1 MHRCWV
7 AATRVRCKVAFC
19 PSCKATSLPLHSLVC
34 QHKTRKTIKEE
45 MAKTGKGALSIFP
58 GISLLTPAVAIPR
71 SPPVPSGQSPHL
83 LVPIG
88 ARPCE
93 LVSQSVACTAVSA
106 SATQSLPI
114 LTLHSAPAK
123 SAKKLKLSNAITT
136 IKLRAFIKLAQN

>member
-1 MHRCWV
+1 
-7 AATRVRCKVAFC
+7 
-19 PSCKATSLPLHSLVC
+19 
-34 QHKTRKTIKEE
+34 
-45 MAKTGKGALSIFP
+45 MAKTGKGALAIFP

-93 LVSQSVACTAVSA
+93 LVSQSVACTAVSGHPA

-123 SAKKLKLSNAITT
+123 SAKKLKLSTAS
-136 IKLRAFIKLAQN
+136 

>member
-1 MHRCWV
+1 MSDNPEQNASLWGRCNSS
-7 AATRVRCKVAFC
+7 VRCKVAFC

-45 MAKTGKGALSIFP
+45 MAKTGKGALPIFP

-71 SPPVPSGQSPHL
+71 SPPVPSGQNPHL

-93 LVSQSVACTAVSA
+93 LVSQSVACTAVSGHPA

-123 SAKKLKLSNAITT
+123 SSKKLKLSTATG
-136 IKLRAFIKLAQN
+136 